1 MVEGANS
8 GLLNWFGANF
18 SHSSDPAWIVEN
30 GRLIECNEAA
40 RLTFKQP
47 SRQAL
52 LATSL
57 ADLWAESQPDGRVSA
72 DKWREI
78 VSDTQQHA
86 FHRLEWLCRRG
97 ADEEFSTEL
106 YLFRLDAAGQRLL
119 CCWHDLSASSE
130 REVRFRE
137 LLEEQR
143 FIFDNAHVGIAM
155 LRNRRIIKCNAR
167 IAEMFGYSSPEELE
181 GMQTLPLFQSEEQ
194 FEVIGR
200 DAYAQLARQGWGTFE
215 VEVRRRDGTSLWVM
229 QTGRTLNPEDVL
241 NSPSI
246 WVYTDITQRKRALM
260 DLQKS
265 EEKFSTAFDS
275 CPLAAS
281 ISRISDG
288 RFIEVNASYE
298 RNFGWSRADLVGK
311 TSLEVGFWPDTE
323 ARDAWLQAIYDA
335 GRLVD
340 YEVVWKHKSGEL
352 RDVALSSEIIRL
364 GEESCILTYLT
375 DVTARKGAEADLRI
389 AATAFES
396 QEGMVVTDANGIILR
411 VNRAFTESTGY
422 SAEEVVGQTP
432 RILRSGLHDDRFYK
446 QMWDSIREQGGW
458 QGEVWD
464 KRKNGEIYPKW
475 LTISA
480 VKDETGK
487 ITHFVG
493 THFDITERKLAEERI
508 NALAFYDQLTDLPN
522 RTLLQDR
529 LTQALAQ
536 CARTSNYGALLFID
550 LDNFKTLNDTK
561 GHEMGDLLLKEVA
574 ARLRQCIREVD
585 TAARLGGDEFVVV
598 LSNLGQ
604 IRKVAAATTEAIAEK
619 ILRAIAQPFKVGR
632 LDHQCSASI
641 GVALFHGRQTSTDEL
656 MRQADLAMYRAKA
669 AGRNQVRFFDPV
681 MELEVH
687 AQADLERDL
696 RRAIDDRQFVLHYQ
710 PQVLEDGHIIGAEAL
725 LRWHHPERGL
735 VPPGEFIPV
744 AEASGLILDIGMWVL
759 KTACKQLAAWS
770 KQPGLSA
777 LSIAVNVSAKQF
789 RQRDFED
796 QVLSVLKKTGAR
808 PERLKLEL
816 TESMLAQ
823 EVDHLIERMERL
835 RRAGVQF
842 SLDDFGTGYSSLAYL
857 SQLPI
862 DQLKIDQSFVRD
874 VLTNPNDAAIART
887 VVALG
892 KSLGLSVIAEGVET
906 EAQREFLMSSRCY
919 AYQGY
924 LFSKPLEVANF
935 ESFVLNDPVAA

>member
-1 MVEGANS
+1 MFDGAKS
-8 GLLNWFGANF
+8 DFLTWFGANF
-18 SHSSDPAWIVEN
+18 AQSPDPAWIVEDD
-30 GRLIECNEAA
+30 RLLECNEAA
-40 RLTFKQP
+40 SLTFGVSGREALMAMP
-47 SRQAL
+47 MNALWPEFQA
-52 LATSL
+52 
-57 ADLWAESQPDGRVSA
+57 DGSA
-72 DKWREI
+72 SSDKWRSVI
-78 VSDTQQHA
+78 TDAGKHA
-86 FHRLEWLCRRG
+86 FHRIEWLCRRG
-97 ADEEFSTEL
+97 TGELFRAEL
-106 YLFRLDAAGQRLL
+106 YLFRLDEAGHRML
-119 CCWHDLSASSE
+119 CCWHDLTASSDKE
-130 REVRFRE
+130 ARFRE
-137 LLEEQR
+137 LLEVQR

-155 LRNRRIIKCNAR
+155 VRNRRILKCNAR
-167 IAEMFGYSSPEELE
+167 IAEMFGFSAPEQLE
-181 GMQTLPLFQSEEQ
+181 GRQTLPFFLSVEQ
-194 FEVIGR
+194 YEAIGR
-200 DAYAQLARQGWGTFE
+200 DAYAQLARQGWATFE
-215 VEVRRRDGTSLWVM
+215 VEVRRQDGSRIWVL

-246 WVYTDITQRKRALM
+246 WVYTDITQRKQALM
-260 DLQKS
+260 ALQKS
-265 EEKFSTAFDS
+265 EEKFSTAFEA

-281 ISRISDG
+281 ITRIADG
-288 RFIEVNASYE
+288 CFIELNASYE

-311 TSLEVGFWPDTE
+311 TTLEVGLWPD
-323 ARDAWLQAIYDA
+323 AVMRNSWLRAIYDA

-340 YEVVWKHKSGEL
+340 YEVAWKHKSGEV
-352 RDVALSSEIIRL
+352 RDVALSSEIIQL
-364 GEESCILTYLT
+364 GNQSCILTYYT
-375 DVTARKGAEADLRI
+375 DITARKLAEADLRI

-396 QEGMVVTDANGIILR
+396 QEGMVVTDADGIILR

-432 RILRSGLHDDRFYK
+432 RILRSGLHDDRFYR
-446 QMWDSIREQGGW
+446 QMWISIREQGGW

-475 LTISA
+475 LNISA

-574 ARLRQCIREVD
+574 TRLRQCIREVD

-598 LSNLGQ
+598 LSNLSQ
-604 IRKVAAATTEAIAEK
+604 LPSVAAATTEAISEK
-619 ILRAIAQPFKVGR
+619 ILHSIAQPFKVGR

-641 GVALFHGRQTSTDEL
+641 GVALFHGRQSSTDEL
-656 MRQADLAMYRAKA
+656 MRQADLAMYRAKG

-696 RRAIDDRQFVLHYQ
+696 RRALEEQQFVLHYQ

-759 KTACKQLAAWS
+759 KTACRQLAEWS

-796 QVLSVLKKTGAR
+796 QVLAVLKKTGAR
-808 PERLKLEL
+808 AERLKLEL

-823 EVDHLIERMERL
+823 EIDHLVERMQRL
-835 RRAGVQF
+835 RSAGVQF

>member
-1 MVEGANS
+1 MFEGANS
-8 GLLNWFGANF
+8 GLLTWFGANF
-18 SHSSDPAWIVEN
+18 SQSSDPAWIVEN

-40 RLTFKQP
+40 RLAFNLP

-52 LATSL
+52 LATPL
-57 ADLWAESQPDGRVSA
+57 ADLWAELQPDGRMSA

-78 VSDTQQHA
+78 VADTRQHA

-97 ADEEFSTEL
+97 AGEEFSTEL

-364 GEESCILTYLT
+364 GDESCILTYLT
-375 DVTARKGAEADLRI
+375 DITARKGAEADLRI

-480 VKDETGK
+480 VTDETGK

-574 ARLRQCIREVD
+574 TRLRQCIREVD

-696 RRAIDDRQFVLHYQ
+696 RRAIDEQQFVLHYQ

-759 KTACKQLAAWS
+759 KTACKQLAVWS

-823 EVDHLIERMERL
+823 EVDHLIERMQRL
-835 RRAGVQF
+835 RQAGVQF

>member
-1 MVEGANS
+1 MFEGANS
-8 GLLNWFGANF
+8 GLLTWFGANF
-18 SHSSDPAWIVEN
+18 SQSSDPAWIVEN

-40 RLTFKQP
+40 RLTFNLP

-52 LATSL
+52 LATPL
-57 ADLWAESQPDGRVSA
+57 ADLWAELQPDGRMSA

-78 VSDTQQHA
+78 VADTRQHA

-97 ADEEFSTEL
+97 AGEEFSTEL

-364 GEESCILTYLT
+364 GDESCILTYLT
-375 DVTARKGAEADLRI
+375 DITARKGAEADLRI

-480 VKDETGK
+480 VTDETGK

-574 ARLRQCIREVD
+574 TRLRQCIREVD

-696 RRAIDDRQFVLHYQ
+696 RRAIDEQQFVLHYQ

-759 KTACKQLAAWS
+759 KTACKQLAVWS

-823 EVDHLIERMERL
+823 EVDHLIERMQRL
-835 RRAGVQF
+835 RQAGVQF